1 LADDEHEPEPEADA
15 EAEPEE
21 SSGEAAAAP
30 DEAEPSG
37 AEPGEDSPP
46 GPGPTAGTS
55 GAMPSMDDLLAAL
68 NQIKVGELLLSTVST
83 LASIAYGRIESR
95 DLGEARTA
103 IDAIGALLPVL
114 EGQVDAAIRRDFEQ
128 ALTNLRLA
136 YADAVASAE

>member
-1 LADDEHEPEPEADA
+1 MADDEHEPEPEADA

-21 SSGEAAAAP
+21 SSGEAAAP
-30 DEAEPSG
+30 DEAEPGG

-46 GPGPTAGTS
+46 GPGSTAGTS

>member
-1 LADDEHEPEPEADA
+1 LADDEHEPEPAPEADA
-15 EAEPEE
+15 EEP
-21 SSGEAAAAP
+21 SGEAAAAP

-37 AEPGEDSPP
+37 AEPGEDSSP

-83 LASIAYGRIESR
+83 LASLAYGRIESR